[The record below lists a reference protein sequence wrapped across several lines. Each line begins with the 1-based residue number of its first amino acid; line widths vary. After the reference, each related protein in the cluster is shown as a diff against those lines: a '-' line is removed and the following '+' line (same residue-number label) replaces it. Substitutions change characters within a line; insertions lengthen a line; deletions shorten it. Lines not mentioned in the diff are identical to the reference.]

1 MTLASIMNFL
11 FQIGYFK
18 IRDSSIVRLTDHV
31 FMGLKIIHL
40 MIYNSSERVCQCL
53 FVNFIFLTIHNYDLL
68 LFKIS
73 YQFVLQLSMW
83 AVLSSLPTQILSL
96 PLSPPELASLNG
108 ASLSSVAS
116 TLKHLV
122 LSNNRLE
129 KVNIWSKIRFVRFD
143 HKLKISQ

>member
-40 MIYNSSERVCQCL
+40 MIYNSSERATVCQ
-53 FVNFIFLTIHNYDLL
+53 FHFFWSSTIIYYLL

-129 KVNIWSKIRFVRFD
+129 KVKIWSKIRFVRFY
-143 HKLKISQ
+143 HKFKMSQ

>member
-1 MTLASIMNFL
+1 MLASIMNFL

-40 MIYNSSERVCQCL
+40 MIYNSSERATVCQ
-53 FVNFIFLTIHNYDLL
+53 FHFFWSSTIIYYLL

-73 YQFVLQLSMW
+73 YQFFFQLSMW

-129 KVNIWSKIRFVRFD
+129 KVKIWSKIRFVRFY
-143 HKLKISQ
+143 HKFKMSQ

>member
-40 MIYNSSERVCQCL
+40 MIYNSSERATVCQ
-53 FVNFIFLTIHNYDLL
+53 FHFFWSSTIIYYLL

-73 YQFVLQLSMW
+73 YQFFFQLSMW

-143 HKLKISQ
+143 HKLKMSQ

>member
-40 MIYNSSERVCQCL
+40 MIYNSSERATVCQ
-53 FVNFIFLTIHNYDLL
+53 FHFFWSSTIIYYLL

-73 YQFVLQLSMW
+73 YQFFFQLSMW

-129 KVNIWSKIRFVRFD
+129 KVKIWSKIRFVRFY
-143 HKLKISQ
+143 HKFKMSQ

>member
-40 MIYNSSERVCQCL
+40 MIYNSSERATVCQ
-53 FVNFIFLTIHNYDLL
+53 FHFFWSSTIIYYLL

-73 YQFVLQLSMW
+73 YQFFFQLSMW

-129 KVNIWSKIRFVRFD
+129 KVNIWSKIRFVWFY
-143 HKLKISQ
+143 HKFKMSQ

>member
-40 MIYNSSERVCQCL
+40 MIYNSSERATVCQ
-53 FVNFIFLTIHNYDLL
+53 FHFFLSSTIIYYLL

-73 YQFVLQLSMW
+73 YQFFFQLSMW

-129 KVNIWSKIRFVRFD
+129 KVNIWSKIRFVWFY
-143 HKLKISQ
+143 HKFKMSQ

>member
-40 MIYNSSERVCQCL
+40 MIYNSSERATVCQ
-53 FVNFIFLTIHNYDLL
+53 FHFFWSSTIIYYLL

>member
-40 MIYNSSERVCQCL
+40 MIYNSSERATVCQ
-53 FVNFIFLTIHNYDLL
+53 FHFFWSSTIIYYLL

-73 YQFVLQLSMW
+73 YQFFFQLSMW

-129 KVNIWSKIRFVRFD
+129 KVNIWSKIRFVRFY
-143 HKLKISQ
+143 HKFKMSQ

>member
-1 MTLASIMNFL
+1 MMLASIMNFL

-40 MIYNSSERVCQCL
+40 MIYNSSERATVCQ
-53 FVNFIFLTIHNYDLL
+53 FHFFWSSTIIYYLL

-73 YQFVLQLSMW
+73 YQFFFQLSMW

-129 KVNIWSKIRFVRFD
+129 KVKIWSKIRFVRFY
-143 HKLKISQ
+143 HKFKMSQ